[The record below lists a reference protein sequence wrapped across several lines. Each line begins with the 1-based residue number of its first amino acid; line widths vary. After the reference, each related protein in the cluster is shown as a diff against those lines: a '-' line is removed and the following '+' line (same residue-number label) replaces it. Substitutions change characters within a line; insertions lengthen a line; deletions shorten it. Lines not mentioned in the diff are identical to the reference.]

1 MRLMLD
7 VGNSQIYAGLM
18 HGGDIILRFRK
29 ASKTGASSD
38 EIGVFFRQ
46 VLRENGHDPAAVSE
60 IGICSVVPDA
70 AHSLRNACIKYFA
83 LTPFQLS
90 GTIKTGLSIDY
101 LNPAEIGADRIANA
115 MAAAHFHPQKD
126 TIIIDLGT
134 ATTFCVLSHKAQYR
148 GGAIMAGLRLNIE
161 ALESKTAKLPSVEIL
176 KPPSALGRTTTHGL
190 QSGLYFG
197 HLGAMRELV
206 KTLSLESFG
215 HDKPFVIGTG
225 GFSSL
230 FEQAGL
236 FDTIKPDL
244 VLYGIDLAMDLN
256 RT

>member
-7 VGNSQIYAGLM
+7 VGNTQIYAGLM
-18 HGGDIILRFRK
+18 QDGEIVLRFRK

-70 AHSLRNACIKYFA
+70 THSLRNACIKYFSI
-83 LTPFQLS
+83 TPFHLN

-101 LNPAEIGADRIANA
+101 PNPSEIGADRIANA
-115 MAAAHFHPQKD
+115 MAAAHFHPKKD

-134 ATTFCVLSHKAQYR
+134 ATTFCVLSQEAQYR

-161 ALESKTAKLPSVEIL
+161 ALESKTSKLPSVEIV
-176 KPPSALGRTTTHGL
+176 KPQTALGRTTTHGL
-190 QSGLYFG
+190 QAGLYYG
-197 HLGAMRELV
+197 HLGAMRELIM
-206 KTLSLESFG
+206 TLSLESFG
-215 HDKPFVIGTG
+215 HDQPFVIGTG

-236 FDTIKPDL
+236 FHAIKPDL

-256 RT
+256 SA